1 MNSLP
6 MVRARGFSV
15 VELMVSVVIGLLALM
30 FATRLMTGAES
41 NKQAALGG
49 SDSMQNGMQ
58 AMFSISA
65 DAAQAGYGLNDQI
78 IAGCNTVFGD
88 NEGYELASATMGTA
102 TVTPLAAA
110 VIEPNGSN
118 PDRLTLY
125 AGSSLSGTG
134 TLRVTAAYSGG
145 TTINVDRRPYGFAK
159 GDVIVVAPD
168 APRGTC
174 ALAQISAD
182 PATAGPPPAQQFIQI
197 AAADDLRFNR
207 GALGASFGGST
218 SRLFNLGPAAGLAFH
233 TWSVADGF
241 LRLRATDM
249 EGAASDPATVADN
262 IVSIQA
268 QYGFDTRPDATFRGD
283 TSARVVQWSDT
294 MINADGLGVA
304 GDAGDY
310 QRIAALRIAVVARSK
325 SPERAAPGATC
336 TATTALPQVF
346 ATAEPAGVE
355 AVPVT
360 VNVGVTGDSVDWR
373 CYRYRVFETIVPLR
387 NAGWRPT

>member
-1 MNSLP
+1 MNPLS
-6 MVRARGFSV
+6 MTRARGFSV

-49 SDSMQNGMQ
+49 SDSMQNGML

-65 DAAQAGYGLNDQI
+65 DAAQAGFGLNDPI
-78 IAGCNTVFGD
+78 IAGCNTVFAD
-88 NEGYELASATMGTA
+88 TAGYRLAPATRGSA

-110 VIEPNGSN
+110 VIEPNGAD

-159 GDVIVVAPD
+159 GDVVVVAPD
-168 APRGTC
+168 APGGDC
-174 ALAQISAD
+174 ALAQLSAD
-182 PATAGPPPAQQFIQI
+182 PATLAPPPSQQFIEV
-197 AAADDLRFNR
+197 AAGDGLRFNT
-207 GALGASFGGST
+207 GALGVNFGGST
-218 SRLFNLGPAAGLAFH
+218 ARVFTLGPAAGLAFH

-241 LRLRATDM
+241 LQLRSTDM
-249 EGAASDPATVADN
+249 EGAANDPATVADN

-268 QYGFDTRPDATFRGD
+268 QYGFDTRDATTFRGD
-283 TSARVVQWSDT
+283 TSARVLQWSDT

-325 SPERAAPGATC
+325 APERAAPGAAC
-336 TATTALPQVF
+336 SATPTPPQVF
-346 ATAEPAGVE
+346 ATAEPQGVA

-387 NAGWRPT
+387 NAGWRPN